1 MDFNTAKAQLNTIL
15 GDSGNITF
23 TDAEKTR
30 ALTKAWNDSFVVNT
44 VWDSSLS
51 YAQGTY
57 QYTLPT
63 TLTTVKDIYLS
74 PVGESNPF
82 PEPISNDLWD
92 LVAGNIQFSLSADSI
107 INNGATLYL
116 KGNYKLTT
124 NDTLGTVGLQE
135 YVLSLAGYN
144 TLTML
149 SHKKANL
156 FVKNDITMGELLS
169 LRQQLMV
176 DIKDARTRLLKE
188 YESA

>member
-1 MDFNTAKAQLNTIL
+1 MDFDTAKTELNTLL
-15 GDSGNITF
+15 GDANNVTF

-30 ALTKAWNDSFVVNT
+30 ALTKAWNDPYAVKVS
-44 VWDSSLS
+44 WDSSLT
-51 YAQGTY
+51 YTQGTY
-57 QYTLPT
+57 QYDLPE
-63 TLTTVKDIYLS
+63 TLTTVKDMYLS
-74 PVGESNPF
+74 TVGDDNPF

-92 LVAGNIQFSLSADSI
+92 LVDGKIQFNLMADSLI
-107 INNGATLYL
+107 PAGSTLYL
-116 KGNYKLTT
+116 KGNYKFTT
-124 NDTLGTVGLQE
+124 DDPLNPVGLQE

-176 DIKDARTRLLKE
+176 DIKEARTRLLKE